1 MAAWGDVAYGLAQSG
16 APNCLRG
23 TVKIEIGAGGAV
35 NSCVG
40 ATGVSCAVTGSGAY
54 TLTFPT
60 APDVHITY
68 GIDVMSEAVADYISI
83 HGNAISPTAGTAT
96 FRTVVGSTGAAVDP
110 ASGDVL
116 VADFSVYLNGRGL

>member
-1 MAAWGDVAYGLAQSG
+1 MAAWGDIAYGFSQSG
-16 APNCLRG
+16 APNVLRG

-40 ATGVSCAVTGSGAY
+40 AAGVSCAVTGSGAY

-68 GIDVMSEAVADYISI
+68 GVLSMTEAVADYINI
-83 HGNAISPTAGTAT
+83 HGSGITPTGGTAT

>member
-1 MAAWGDVAYGLAQSG
+1 MAAWGDIAYGLCQSG
-16 APNCLRG
+16 APNVLRG
-23 TVKIEIGAGGAV
+23 TVKIEIGAGGAI

-68 GIDVMSEAVADYISI
+68 SILKQSEAVADHIDV
-83 HGNAISPTAGTAT
+83 HGVDITPTGGTAT

-110 ASGDVL
+110 ASGDQL